1 MSLFDSKVIKS
12 NFLSLYFSYH
22 YRRMSQ
28 FWKGSDHYSAVPFFS
43 DADMNSENNRKELA
57 WACGKYLL

>member
-1 MSLFDSKVIKS
+1 
-12 NFLSLYFSYH
+12 
-22 YRRMSQ
+22 MSQ

-57 WACGKYLL
+57 WACGKYLLWIVGIFLRVLCFNAPAGAK

>member
-1 MSLFDSKVIKS
+1 
-12 NFLSLYFSYH
+12 
-22 YRRMSQ
+22 MSQ